1 MSLFLDQL
9 TENGEP
15 VFKEP
20 WEAQAFSLVIALH
33 ESGVFSWSEWSDA
46 LAQAIRRDLH
56 PGGLE
61 DVVQRVSEAVGEDV
75 GDKTSDQMEEKEDRP
90 DSYYQHWLAALEH
103 LAIAKGLSGAGE
115 LAQRVQAG
123 ERLTSRHHMDS
134 RWNWLAARGR
144 CKRRFEGELT
154 ACKIRHTLY

>member
-1 MSLFLDQL
+1 MLLFPDQP

-56 PGGLE
+56 SGGLE
-61 DVVQRVSEAVGEDV
+61 DVVQRVSEAVGEDM
-75 GDKTSDQMEEKEDRP
+75 GEKTSEQMEEKEDKR

-103 LAIAKGLSGAGE
+103 LAIAKGLSEAGE
-115 LAQRVQAG
+115 LALRVHAWREAYLATPHGQPV
-123 ERLTSRHHMDS
+123 ELSRP
-134 RWNWLAARGR
+134 
-144 CKRRFEGELT
+144 
-154 ACKIRHTLY
+154 

>member
-1 MSLFLDQL
+1 MSLFLDQP

-75 GDKTSDQMEEKEDRP
+75 GDKTSDQMEEKEDRR

-103 LAIAKGLSGAGE
+103 LAIVKGLSGAGE
-115 LAQRVQAG
+115 LALRVHAWR
-123 ERLTSRHHMDS
+123 EAY
-134 RWNWLAARGR
+134 LATPHGQPV
-144 CKRRFEGELT
+144 ELT
-154 ACKIRHTLY
+154 RR

>member
-1 MSLFLDQL
+1 MSLFPDQL

-75 GDKTSDQMEEKEDRP
+75 VDKTGDQMEEKEDRR

-103 LAIAKGLSGAGE
+103 LAIVKGLSEVGE
-115 LAQRVQAG
+115 LALRVHAWR
-123 ERLTSRHHMDS
+123 EAY
-134 RWNWLAARGR
+134 LATPHGQPV
-144 CKRRFEGELT
+144 ELT
-154 ACKIRHTLY
+154 RR

>member
-1 MSLFLDQL
+1 MSLFPDQPA
-9 TENGEP
+9 ENGEP

-33 ESGVFSWSEWSDA
+33 ESGVFSWDEWSDA

-75 GDKTSDQMEEKEDRP
+75 GDKTSDQMEEKEDRR

-115 LAQRVQAG
+115 LAQRVQAWR
-123 ERLTSRHHMDS
+123 EAY
-134 RWNWLAARGR
+134 LATPHGQPVV
-144 CKRRFEGELT
+144 L
-154 ACKIRHTLY
+154 ACGQRSV

>member
-1 MSLFLDQL
+1 MSLFPDQPA
-9 TENGEP
+9 ENGEP

-33 ESGVFSWSEWSDA
+33 ESGVFSWDEWSDA

-56 PGGLE
+56 PGGGE
-61 DVVQRVSEAVGEDV
+61 EVVQRVSEAVAEDAGEDA
-75 GDKTSDQMEEKEDRP
+75 GKKPTERMAEKEDRS

-115 LAQRVQAG
+115 LAQRVQAWR
-123 ERLTSRHHMDS
+123 EAY
-134 RWNWLAARGR
+134 LATPHGQPVV
-144 CKRRFEGELT
+144 L
-154 ACKIRHTLY
+154 ACGQRSV

>member
-1 MSLFLDQL
+1 MSLFPDQPA
-9 TENGEP
+9 ENGEP

-33 ESGVFSWSEWSDA
+33 ESGVFSWDEWSDA

-56 PGGLE
+56 PGGGE
-61 DVVQRVSEAVGEDV
+61 EVVHRVSEAVAEDAGEDA
-75 GDKTSDQMEEKEDRP
+75 GEEAGKKTSERMAEKEDRP

-115 LAQRVQAG
+115 LTQRVQAWR
-123 ERLTSRHHMDS
+123 EAY
-134 RWNWLAARGR
+134 LATPHGQPV
-144 CKRRFEGELT
+144 EL
-154 ACKIRHTLY
+154 ACGQRSV

>member
-1 MSLFLDQL
+1 MSLFSDQP

-75 GDKTSDQMEEKEDRP
+75 GDKTSDQMEEKEDRR

-103 LAIAKGLSGAGE
+103 LAIVKGLSGAGE
-115 LAQRVQAG
+115 LALRVHAWR
-123 ERLTSRHHMDS
+123 EAY
-134 RWNWLAARGR
+134 LATPHGQPV
-144 CKRRFEGELT
+144 ELT
-154 ACKIRHTLY
+154 RR

>member
-1 MSLFLDQL
+1 MSLFPDQP

-33 ESGVFSWSEWSDA
+33 ESGVFSWDEWSDA

-56 PGGLE
+56 PGGVE
-61 DVVQRVSEAVGEDV
+61 EVVQRVSEAVAEDV
-75 GDKTSDQMEEKEDRP
+75 GEDEGEKTSERMEDGEDRR
-90 DSYYQHWLAALEH
+90 DSYYQHWLAALEQ

-115 LAQRVQAG
+115 LAQRVQAWR
-123 ERLTSRHHMDS
+123 EAY
-134 RWNWLAARGR
+134 LATPHGQPVELARG
-144 CKRRFEGELT
+144 
-154 ACKIRHTLY
+154 

>member
-33 ESGVFSWSEWSDA
+33 ESGVFSWDEWSDA
-46 LAQAIRRDLH
+46 LAQAIRRGLH
-56 PGGLE
+56 PGGGE
-61 DVVQRVSEAVGEDV
+61 EVVQRVSEAVAEDAGEEA
-75 GDKTSDQMEEKEDRP
+75 GKKPTERMAEKEDRS

-115 LAQRVQAG
+115 LAQRVQAWR
-123 ERLTSRHHMDS
+123 EAY
-134 RWNWLAARGR
+134 LATPHGQPVV
-144 CKRRFEGELT
+144 L
-154 ACKIRHTLY
+154 ACGQRSV

>member
-1 MSLFLDQL
+1 MSLFPDQP

-33 ESGVFSWSEWSDA
+33 ESGVFSWDEWSDA

-56 PGGLE
+56 PGGVE
-61 DVVQRVSEAVGEDV
+61 EVVQRVSEAVAEDAGEDE
-75 GDKTSDQMEEKEDRP
+75 GEKTSERMEAKEDRR
-90 DSYYQHWLAALEH
+90 DSYYQNWLAALEQ

-115 LAQRVQAG
+115 LAQRVQAWR
-123 ERLTSRHHMDS
+123 EAY
-134 RWNWLAARGR
+134 LATPHGQPVELVRG
-144 CKRRFEGELT
+144 
-154 ACKIRHTLY
+154 